1 MTPTKKSPSKLLE
14 APIVRTLRT
23 TMVATDPTNVAQGP
37 VWAISVLSCFVVLLG
52 SKLYTNQKLGRLVCS
67 LLTLASS
74 HKKSTVRG
82 LLCVAWRAVT
92 WAYAAPPLPVEMGE
106 ESEVEEGNE
115 VVKPETLSK
124 ESLWRILV
132 TVVDCQ
138 AGVATI
144 AALMAEESEE
154 GLQRTFQVLCAMI
167 NKAGKTC
174 GDAVAILQHLLCFE
188 SRPREWDINHLI
200 PESLFSSN
208 PGLLTADFKNLS
220 AAVQPLLQQVPTV
233 DDIRCLTREEVAMG
247 WVFDGLISVWWTAL
261 GLLEIDDEGLPVSL
275 FRVSSN
281 RAADDMFRMSLHT
294 YGKVC

>member
-1 MTPTKKSPSKLLE
+1 MTPTKKSPSKLSE

-23 TMVATDPTNVAQGP
+23 TMIAVDPTNVAQGP

-67 LLTLASS
+67 LLTLASA

-82 LLCVAWRAVT
+82 LLCVAWRVVT
-92 WAYAAPPLPVEMGE
+92 WAYAAPPLPVEIGE

-115 VVKPETLSK
+115 VVRPETLSK

-144 AALMAEESEE
+144 AALMADESEE
-154 GLQRTFQVLCAMI
+154 GLQRTFQVLVTMI

-188 SRPREWDINHLI
+188 SRPREWNINHLI

-208 PGLLTADFKNLS
+208 PGLLTTDFKNLS
-220 AAVQPLLQQVPTV
+220 TAVQPLLQQVPTI
-233 DDIRCLTREEVAMG
+233 DDIRCLTKEEVAMG

-261 GLLEIDDEGLPVSL
+261 GFLEMDDEGLPVSL
-275 FRVSSN
+275 LRVSKN
-281 RAADDMFRMSLHT
+281 RAADVMFRMSLHT